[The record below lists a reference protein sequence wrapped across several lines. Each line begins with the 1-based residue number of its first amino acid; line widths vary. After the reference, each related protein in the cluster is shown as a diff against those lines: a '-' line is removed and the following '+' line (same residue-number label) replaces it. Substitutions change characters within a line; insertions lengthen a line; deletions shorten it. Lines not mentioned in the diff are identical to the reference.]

1 VGAAVEALVILRA
14 AVAAA
19 IPAEVVEVTTVKQ
32 VSFEQKESISFFP

>member
-1 VGAAVEALVILRA
+1 VGAAVEARVIRP

-19 IPAEVVEVTTVKQ
+19 IPAEAVEVTTVKQ